1 MDIFVETLVRRKFT
15 PGDKKKI
22 MALFVSLI
30 LGSIIFILV
39 IPGILLANKIA
50 YLSTLSMII
59 FAVMVF
65 VIWRKLKKMNIE
77 FEYIITND
85 TLDFDKIIDRKKRER
100 QISIDIKS
108 VEEIGFYDAN
118 KFKGAGFNYILHA
131 ERELSGIGNYYIIVP
146 HPKLKRSLIVFSP
159 DDRMLEAHSKTLPR
173 QLVKSI
179 SK

>member
-15 PGDKKKI
+15 AQDKKKI
-22 MALFVSLI
+22 IALFVSLI

-39 IPGILLANKIA
+39 IPAILLSNKIA

-59 FAVMVF
+59 FAVMV
-65 VIWRKLKKMNIE
+65 VLIWRSLKKMNIE

-85 TLDFDKIIDRKKRER
+85 TLDFDKIIDKKKRER
-100 QISIDIKS
+100 QISVDIKT
-108 VEEIGFYDAN
+108 VEEIGYYN
-118 KFKGAGFNYILHA
+118 PEKFRGAGFNYILHA

-146 HPKLKRSLIVFSP
+146 HPKLKRSLIDFSP
-159 DDRMLEAHSKTLPR
+159 DDRMLEALTKTLPR
-173 QLVKSI
+173 NLVKNI